1 MYVLTAALLRELD
14 AHGFVYQEQGR
25 LKHGEDHI
33 TISFSGKHVQNLVAH
48 ILFFQKS
55 QSMQIKILDI
65 IPIPPEKLQE
75 LLGVVNELNQEYR
88 FAKFYIDSIDLSTE
102 MEMDVLL
109 PADMDTGVLC
119 YDAVIRAMQI
129 CDDAYTKLMYS
140 VYADQYLGK
149 Q

>member
-14 AHGFVYQEQGR
+14 AHGFVYQKQGR

-33 TISFSGKHVQNLVAH
+33 TLSFGGKHVQNLVTH

-55 QSMQIKILDI
+55 QSMQIQILDI
-65 IPIPPEKLQE
+65 ISVPPEKLQA
-75 LLGVVNELNQEYR
+75 LFGVVNELNQEYR
-88 FAKFYIDSIDLSTE
+88 FAKFYIDSIDMSVE
-102 MEMDVLL
+102 MNMDVLL
-109 PADMDTGVLC
+109 PPDVDTGVLC

-129 CDDAYTKLMYS
+129 CDDAYKKLMYS